1 MPKINKRPIL
11 NNTVFKKYKKKD
23 IPKLRYAM
31 MHSRVDMPDG
41 VSIVMK
47 QIEQVMV
54 SELEIPRDNIFYLVG
69 KSGKKDKNI
78 VENKMLFDSTKLNH
92 ILEKNYKIGFGGE
105 ISERLEKAILKT
117 QKIIE
122 KFIEKKKIDIIIAH
136 NTCHPVNF
144 VLSVAL
150 ARYYRDS
157 ILENKKTPK
166 YLLWWHDS
174 HLEREY
180 FLNPA
185 TDVERYLIQ
194 GIPGPYTEYIFFIN
208 NNQFREADKYFDK
221 LELIRPGFHELISR
235 NNDVIYN
242 TTETFIES
250 YKDLSSD
257 KLSDRV
263 DKFIEDFD
271 LKNYLKKRKTTLKNT
286 IFCLQHTR
294 LVNRKRIDF
303 ALKYVFELLEKINKR
318 KKKEN
323 RKNIYFLVSGNDAKD
338 GTKAKVKR
346 TYKKLCKEYKT
357 DRIFLEF
364 AEEHYKKTNIMFE
377 EYPRIFAKLGGFS
390 TYFSEIEGFGNNLLE
405 VLASGLIPVLYTYP
419 VFVSD
424 IQKYGFKVVS
434 LNKFEVTTE
443 SISEM
448 IELLKSSRKRKI
460 WVNKNLELLRENF
473 AHEIIALK
481 LGRGIIRRRMHD

>member
-1 MPKINKRPIL
+1 MDSKPLLDQTNFKRYTKRSLKKL
-11 NNTVFKKYKKKD
+11 N
-23 IPKLRYAM
+23 YAM
-31 MHSRVDMPDG
+31 IHSRFGMPDG

-54 SELEIPRDNIFYLVG
+54 KELEIPKDNIYYLVG

-78 VENKMLFDSTKLNH
+78 VEKKALFDATRLNTS
-92 ILEKNYKIGFGGE
+92 LKKNYKIGFGGN
-105 ISERLEKAILKT
+105 ISEKLEKAIQDA
-117 QKIIE
+117 QKEIQN
-122 KFIEKKKIDIIIAH
+122 FIEKKKIDILIAH

-150 ARYYRDS
+150 SRYYRDC
-157 ILENKKTPK
+157 INQKKKTPK

-174 HLEREY
+174 HLERDH
-180 FLNPA
+180 FLYPA
-185 TDVERYLIQ
+185 KDVERYLLQ
-194 GIPGPYTEYIFFIN
+194 GIPGPYPEYIFFIN
-208 NNQFREADKYFDK
+208 STQYKEADKYFDK
-221 LELIRPGFHELISR
+221 LELVRPGFHESISR

-250 YKDLSSD
+250 FKDLDSD

-271 LKNYLKKRKTTLKNT
+271 LKNYLKQRRTNLKDT
-286 IFCLQHTR
+286 IFCLQHTSI
-294 LVNRKRIDF
+294 VKRKRIDF
-303 ALKYVFELLEKINKR
+303 ALEYCFELIAEINK
-318 KKKEN
+318 N
-323 RKNIYFLVSGNDAKD
+323 RKHKKSLYFLISGNDDKD
-338 GTKAKVKR
+338 GSKRKILAK
-346 TYKKLCKEYKT
+346 YNQLCKKHKT
-357 DRIFLEF
+357 KHVFLAF
-364 AEEHYKKTNIMFE
+364 AEQYYKKTDIMFE

-424 IQKYGFKVVS
+424 IQKYGFKTVA
-434 LNKFEVTTE
+434 LDKFEVDNE
-443 SISEM
+443 SIKEM
-448 IELLKSSRKRKI
+448 IEVLDNNRKRKI
-460 WVNKNLELLRENF
+460 WVNMNLELLRTHF

-481 LGRGIIRRRMHD
+481 LGRGIMRRRTHQ